1 MSIKWARVL
10 ASARRVRPVKIMLL
24 GYLSYVLL
32 GWVLLSLPW
41 AWQEDGG
48 GGVGALDNL
57 FTATSAMSTTG
68 LATVSPPLAY
78 SFFGELVVLGL
89 IQAGGLGYMTL
100 GSFVILA
107 GRRRISRFREG
118 LTRSTFVLPEGFEVG
133 KFIRNVVV
141 FTLVVEAAGA
151 VALYFAFRSAGVAE
165 LAAAGEIGASGRG
178 AGYVLWSAVFHS
190 VSAFC
195 TAGFSLFPDSLE
207 GFRDDFWVNLIISAL
222 SIAGAIGFLV
232 MTDLVAMLTGGRR
245 RVTLT
250 SKIILHFT
258 FWLLVLGTLTLFVVD
273 GELAQLP
280 PSERLLASWFTA
292 MTSMTTVGFD
302 THPIGGLST
311 ASVLLLYL
319 LMLIGASPSG
329 TGGGLKTTS
338 VSALWATMGSVL
350 RGRREITFWGVQVPS
365 NRLHTAFAALGFYV
379 TTVFVGGMLLLL
391 AEAGHPDLVFEDL
404 MFEVIS
410 ALGTVGLS
418 RGLTGELSELGK
430 VVVIGLM
437 FAGRVGPLTLG
448 LALFAGGDERVE
460 VEARLDDVAI

>member
-1 MSIKWARVL
+1 MKWARVL
-10 ASARRVRPVKIMLL
+10 AAARRVRPVKIMLL

-41 AWQEDGG
+41 AWEADGE
-48 GGVGALDNL
+48 GGVRALDNL

-68 LATVSPPLAY
+68 LATVNPPLAY

-118 LTRSTFVLPEGFEVG
+118 LTRATFVLPEGFEVG

-141 FTLVVEAAGA
+141 FSVVVETAGA

-207 GFRDDFWVNLIISAL
+207 GFRGDFWVNLIISAL

-232 MTDLVAMLTGGRR
+232 MTDLFAMLTGGRK

-258 FWLLVLGTLTLFVVD
+258 FWLLVLGTLSLFVVD
-273 GELAQLP
+273 RELSQLP
-280 PSERLLASWFTA
+280 PSERLLASWFAA

-311 ASVLLLYL
+311 ASVWLLYL

-338 VSALWATMGSVL
+338 VSALWATMGCVL
-350 RGRREITFWGVQVPS
+350 RGRQEITFWGVSVPS
-365 NRLHTAFAALGFYV
+365 NRLYTAFAALGFYV

-404 MFEVIS
+404 IFEVIS

-437 FAGRVGPLTLG
+437 FAGRIGPLTLG
-448 LALFAGGDERVE
+448 LALFAGGKQGDLAEG
-460 VEARLDDVAI
+460 RLDDVAI